1 MKSDRTGKIPKELRI
16 SLYFILIIILLSWP
30 VLFLV
35 DGWIAPNLMDSGNS
49 VRAIFLILLTHA
61 FAMFCPAISSIILM
75 KRMNDKSFLKWKWS
89 KPKYYII
96 ALIILVLIWV
106 TPALISFLFYDSL
119 ELRSSIKMY
128 QWIYMISYLIIVYFS
143 AIGEETGWSAFL
155 LTLLTEKYG
164 RTKSTIISGFYRGVW
179 HLPFL
184 VSPLLY
190 KVILGET
197 TVIVLLLMSV
207 VFLIQLIISNIL
219 YGSIFAFTWY
229 KTKSLPLMGWI
240 HYIFDLLRDFIVFF
254 IIGYSTN
261 VFFKFGWAIPF
272 YFIAYYFLMQIAK
285 EEKITNLFQ
294 LNIRN

>member
-61 FAMFCPAISSIILM
+61 FAMFGPAISSIILM